1 MIRFSPELGW
11 WSSGTFWV
19 VAISLILNFGF
30 TVVVIIGG
38 IGDLRYLLRAMDEE
52 RVDETDDGRVST
64 PANER
69 SDK

>member
-1 MIRFSPELGW
+1 MIKFSPELGW

-19 VAISLILNFGF
+19 VVISLILNLGF

-52 RVDETDDGRVST
+52 RR
-64 PANER
+64 R
-69 SDK
+69 